1 MKRKPTS
8 EVLSKILNVRIPE
21 DEYLGFRKLA
31 DYHKVSPG
39 RLFRHLLRENYMG
52 QSDPLP
58 DQMKGFREAVYQLA
72 AAGRNLNQLAR
83 AANSGQLI
91 DQSALHAVL
100 LEIQE
105 ALNRM
110 STEVKAYMSRRQ
122 RFVSLEP
129 RTAA

>member
-1 MKRKPTS
+1 
-8 EVLSKILNVRIPE
+8 
-21 DEYLGFRKLA
+21 
-31 DYHKVSPG
+31 
-39 RLFRHLLRENYMG
+39 MG

-83 AANSGQLI
+83 AANSGQPI